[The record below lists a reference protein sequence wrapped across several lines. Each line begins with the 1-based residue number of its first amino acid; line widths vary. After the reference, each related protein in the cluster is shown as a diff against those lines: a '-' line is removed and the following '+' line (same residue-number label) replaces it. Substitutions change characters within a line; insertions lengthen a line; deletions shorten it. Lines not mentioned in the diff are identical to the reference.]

1 MNPIL
6 QNFSKKLIREDL
18 LKFEVGN
25 TVQVNYRIV
34 EGEKQR
40 VQPFVGVVIA
50 IHRGFNNLNGTFTV
64 RRENRGFVVERKF
77 PTHSPNIDSIK
88 ILKRGVVRRAKLYYL
103 NKLSGKSARLA
114 DKID

>member
-1 MNPIL
+1 MNQIIKD
-6 QNFSKKLIREDL
+6 FSKKLIREDL
-18 LKFEVGN
+18 QKFEIGN

-34 EGEKQR
+34 EGEKSR
-40 VQPFVGVVIA
+40 VQPFVGVVTA
-50 IHRGFNNLNGTFTV
+50 IHRGFNNLNATFSV

-88 ILKRGVVRRAKLYYL
+88 ILKKGIVRRAKLYYL

>member
-18 LKFEVGN
+18 PKFGIGN
-25 TVQVNYRIV
+25 TIQVNYRIV

-40 VQPFVGVVIA
+40 IQPFVGVVIA

-64 RRENRGFVVERKF
+64 RRENHGFVVERKF
-77 PTHSPNIDSIK
+77 PIHSPNINSIK
-88 ILKRGVVRRAKLYYL
+88 LLKRGVVKRAKLYYL
-103 NKLSGKSARLA
+103 NKLSGKSARLK

>member
-1 MNPIL
+1 MPKIEIG
-6 QNFSKKLIREDL
+6 S
-18 LKFEVGN
+18 

-64 RRENRGFVVERKF
+64 RRENRGFVVERNF

-103 NKLSGKSARLA
+103 NKLSGKSARLK